1 MFFAIRLGTGSLVRQ
16 KSPARNTLVNLTSWF
31 FFPSSWLEGSRAI
44 CPDLLCSQVTY
55 RARACNSK
63 GKVQDRFGI
72 LRWNEVTWG
81 KANSPEQKHFTE
93 IYWLLQLSL
102 KTPKQ
107 NEKKKSQTNRF
118 PSTGLMIFWEA
129 WISKVC
135 SCATWSTKGWYS
147 WLSRLL
153 TWWLMTMFYPLWLA
167 CGFQSIFFCTGEH
180 GSPKRH
186 ILTKSFGDMM
196 FRTVLPLELLLLKPQ
211 LQLLE
216 ALSLRDI

>member
-1 MFFAIRLGTGSLVRQ
+1 MSR
-16 KSPARNTLVNLTSWF
+16 SPLFPGNLQ
-31 FFPSSWLEGSRAI
+31 G
-44 CPDLLCSQVTY
+44 
-55 RARACNSK
+55 K
-63 GKVQDRFGI
+63 G
-72 LRWNEVTWG
+72 
-81 KANSPEQKHFTE
+81 
-93 IYWLLQLSL
+93 LQLKRQGPGQVWDTLL
-102 KTPKQ
+102 KWGYLGKSQFTRTKALHRNILAITTIIKNSQ
-107 NEKKKSQTNRF
+107 TKRKKKSQTNRF
-118 PSTGLMIFWEA
+118 PSAGLMIFWEA
-129 WISKVC
+129 WISKVR

-186 ILTKSFGDMM
+186 LLTKSFGGMM